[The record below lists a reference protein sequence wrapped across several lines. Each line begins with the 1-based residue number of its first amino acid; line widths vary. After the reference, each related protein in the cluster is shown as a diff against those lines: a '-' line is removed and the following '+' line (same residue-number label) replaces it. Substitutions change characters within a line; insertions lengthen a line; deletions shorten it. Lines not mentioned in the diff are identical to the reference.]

1 VAAIHAF
8 VGFSSFFQ
16 REFFDQ
22 GANASKSGEA
32 HGVFG
37 IGGGARS
44 PTLQAPF
51 AEQKDEGRNFDV
63 ARSSADNDHRTV
75 AAESGKEIG
84 HRFRVRRGG
93 EDHFCAAQF
102 LQFRG
107 GVGVF
112 AIDVNVRAEFPG
124 EVAVFG
130 ATSNGRN
137 TIAKFVGPLDAE
149 MAEAADALYGDEIAG
164 ARPAVAQSVERCDT
178 GAKKR
183 TGFRW
188 IQAVGNCGE
197 SFSRSEHVLLVAAVE
212 VDPGD
217 SFILAGDEIAFAAR
231 GASEV
236 VAAVPSDADALAFL
250 PIGDAGA
257 GFVDDAGNFVA
268 GNARILDAGE
278 NTVFGEMVAETDAA
292 SLDLDTHL
300 SGGGLGISRSTSSKS
315 PPALE
320 TWTAFI
326 FAMKIFLLGTGHWM
340 QRSLRTVPR
349 IGFRMTGAS
358 EENRARK
365 SFQTVIG
372 GGLRGCGIASYTA
385 FPAKRQ
391 ARRVGSP
398 PNSV

>member
-1 VAAIHAF
+1 MVSSESAA
-8 VGFSSFFQ
+8 VP
-16 REFFDQ
+16 
-22 GANASKSGEA
+22 EA
-32 HGVFG
+32 QPC
-37 IGGGARS
+37 R
-44 PTLQAPF
+44 
-51 AEQKDEGRNFDV
+51 RNFDV

-164 ARPAVAQSVERCDT
+164 ARTAMAQSVKRCDT
-178 GAKKR
+178 GAEKR

-197 SFSRSEHVLLVAAVE
+197 PFGRSEHVLLVAAVE

-236 VAAVPSDADALAFL
+236 VAAVPSDSDALAFL
-250 PIGDAGA
+250 PIGDARA

-268 GNARILDAGE
+268 GNARVLDAGE

-292 SLDLDTHL
+292 CLDLDTHL
-300 SGGGLGISRSTSSKS
+300 SGAGLGDFTFDEFEIAASFGNLDSLHFWHENVS
-315 PPALE
+315 PWNRRLDATEPANGTE
-320 TWTAFI
+320 N
-326 FAMKIFLLGTGHWM
+326 LLQDDW
-340 QRSLRTVPR
+340 
-349 IGFRMTGAS
+349 
-358 EENRARK
+358 
-365 SFQTVIG
+365 
-372 GGLRGCGIASYTA
+372 
-385 FPAKRQ
+385 RQ
-391 ARRVGSP
+391 
-398 PNSV
+398 